1 MCGEE
6 IIMNVIDKHDIMF
19 TKIFEQINKDYNIQM
34 ANIEY
39 MKIKLLKFNDIDN
52 NSYYVMAVDT
62 TIYIYRYLYT
72 KRVEYVGYIN
82 LN

>member
-1 MCGEE
+1 MSGEE
-6 IIMNVIDKHDIMF
+6 IIINIIDKHEIMF
-19 TKIFEQINKDYNIQM
+19 NKIFAQINKDYNIQI
-34 ANIEY
+34 ASIEY
-39 MKIKLLKFNDIDN
+39 VKMKLLKFKDIDN

-72 KRVEYVGYIN
+72 KKVEYVGYIN

>member
-19 TKIFEQINKDYNIQM
+19 TKIFEQINKDYNIQI

-39 MKIKLLKFNDIDN
+39 MKIKLLKFNDIN
-52 NSYYVMAVDT
+52 NNQYYIFAIDT
-62 TIYIYRYLYT
+62 TVYIYKYLSI
-72 KRVEYVGYIN
+72 KGVEYVGYIN